1 MKKTTTVIRLI
12 IFIILL
18 AETRLFAGLMI
29 NEFVT
34 STASD
39 WVELTMTGD
48 SKEKMEISKFHVTTY
63 YGKNE
68 PLSPDPVTIYS
79 YDRPETPYDDRYI
92 VVHLTDP
99 VTPDETD
106 LTGDTNG
113 NGYIDLYCNNYYASL
128 WNTEGVIA
136 IDSDDNPANGG
147 IIDFVYYS
155 NRDGSPNDTV
165 ASYVR
170 AARDQGQ
177 WQGNA
182 VPDIQQGAVSI
193 GAEGLMAHMSVSRN
207 SLADTNGLSD
217 FTVTNTPTPGRPN
230 MTIPIFMGKRLFKA
244 MRKKITFIPGHQL
257 FGSGAIPVFIF
268 IPCCLKLRVFSM
280 TGILIH
286 ESPLFV
292 SVNPGFFNL
301 YWNPSFQRSRVVTGL
316 YLCKIEAVNPSL
328 RLSGEEIIYII
339 MSKYR

>member
-1 MKKTTTVIRLI
+1 MKKTISF
-12 IFIILL
+12 IFLFMLL
-18 AETRLFAGLMI
+18 AETRLLAGLMI

-39 WVELTMTGD
+39 WVELTMTGN
-48 SKEKMEISKFHVTTY
+48 SKEKMEISKLYVTTY

-68 PLSPDPVTIYS
+68 SLSADPVTIYS
-79 YDRPETPYDDRYI
+79 YDRSETTYDDRFI

-99 VTPDETD
+99 ATPDETD

-113 NGYIDLYCNNYYASL
+113 NGFIDLYCNNYYASL

-147 IIDFVYYS
+147 ITDFVFYS
-155 NRDGSPNDTV
+155 NRDGSPNETV
-165 ASYVR
+165 VSYVT
-170 AARDQGQ
+170 AAREQGQ
-177 WQGNA
+177 WQGSA
-182 VPDIQQGAVSI
+182 VPDIQQGSVSI
-193 GAEGLMAHMSVSRN
+193 GTDGLMAHMSVSRN
-207 SLADTNGLSD
+207 SLADTNGLAD
-217 FTVTNTPTPGRPN
+217 FTVTNIQTPGKPN

-244 MRKKITFIPGHQL
+244 MRKKITFISGHYL
-257 FGSGAIPVFIF
+257 FGSGAIPVFVF

-280 TGILIH
+280 TGILVH

-292 SVNPGFFNL
+292 SINPGLFNL
-301 YWNPSFQRSRVVTGL
+301 YWNPAFQRSSVVTGL

-328 RLSGEEIIYII
+328 RLASEEIIYII
-339 MSKYR
+339 MSKYQ